1 LLRDNAG
8 WVLAGLIVAVA
19 LLGTGAC
26 GGDGDSTDGTRGGYI
41 SFRQATITPGPT
53 LEVVGPP
60 GPSEACV
67 KVRDVSICVP
77 TTFTLSLVVR
87 TGAPPWEQ
95 THIFQRGDS
104 EVRIDADTGQIV
116 MWDVATEDEEEF
128 NHLIREPLEEA
139 GY

>member
-1 LLRDNAG
+1 LLRDNTG
-8 WVLAGLIVAVA
+8 WLLAGLVAAAVVFSA
-19 LLGTGAC
+19 GAC
-26 GGDGDSTDGTRGGYI
+26 GGDGESTDKASGGHI

-87 TGAPPWEQ
+87 TGAPPWER

-116 MWDVATEDEEEF
+116 MWDVAPEDEEEF
-128 NHLIREPLEEA
+128 NRLIREPLEEV